1 MKKLKVKRA
10 SQRPPEKKVIP
21 KRKKA
26 TMWIAFILGIL
37 LLLQLIF
44 FLSSCSDM
52 APSSGSSS
60 MVNEMVRRNVKEAP
74 MRSDEAEESAP
85 EDGPAGARVRS
96 LETGEGDIN
105 LDLVNEEKTLPKK
118 IIYTYEL
125 SYELRTREAFDQ
137 LVADFYKK
145 LDQAGGFVEEANMS
159 GGELVDEDE
168 IYKEYVGSNP
178 TGRRVDLK
186 LRVPSDKVSDF
197 VKYFQEHYRPRSM
210 EQKSENITSVYYD
223 NKYKVESLEK
233 ERDALLEIYDKAES
247 ISDILDVKER
257 ISSVEREIQSLTQ
270 TLKIQDREVAYAT
283 VEVTLQEKTRID
295 LKSQLN
301 LPFGIRVSES
311 FQEGWTRF
319 VIDMQ
324 DLCIYLAG
332 HIFDILFFVV
342 VIWII
347 VLIIRGISLW
357 SLKRRAKRANRKSK
371 KNKGTPGPGG
381 PFPYGM
387 PGPSNMGWGSG
398 YASAPPY
405 TVSGTYPAPGQPGGS
420 AMPGTPGGP
429 GMPGAQGGVG
439 PMPGQEASMG
449 QVAQDAQMVQDAQE
463 AQEARA
469 AKDASPSSST
479 SSSTKKRG

>member
-10 SQRPPEKKVIP
+10 GQRPPEKKVIP

-44 FLSSCSDM
+44 ILSSCSDI

-60 MVNEMVRRNVKEAP
+60 TVNEMVRRNAKEAS
-74 MRSDEAEESAP
+74 MESDEAAESTR
-85 EDGPAGARVRS
+85 EDGLAAARVRS

-105 LDLVNEEKTLPKK
+105 LDLVKEEKTLPKK

-168 IYKEYVGSNP
+168 VYREYVGSNP

-186 LRVPSDKVSDF
+186 LRVPSDKVGDF

-233 ERDALLEIYDKAES
+233 ERDALLEIYDKAET
-247 ISDILDVKER
+247 ISEILEVKEK
-257 ISSVEREIQSLTQ
+257 ISNVEREIQSLTQ

-283 VEVTLQEKTRID
+283 VDVTLQEKTRLD

-332 HIFDILFFVV
+332 HIFDILFFVL

-357 SLKRRAKRANRKSK
+357 SLKRRAKRANK
-371 KNKGTPGPGG
+371 KNKKNPGVPGAAG
-381 PFPYGM
+381 SFPYGM
-387 PGPSNMGWGSG
+387 PGPSNMGWGPAYPST
-398 YASAPPY
+398 PPY
-405 TVSGTYPAPGQPGGS
+405 TVSGAYPAPGQ
-420 AMPGTPGGP
+420 AGGP
-429 GMPGAQGGVG
+429 TMTGTQGTQGKTT
-439 PMPGQEASMG
+439 GQAG
-449 QVAQDAQMVQDAQE
+449 QSAQDAQMIQNAKE
-463 AQEARA
+463 AQEARV
-469 AKDASPSSST
+469 AKEASSS
-479 SSSTKKRG
+479 SASSTGTSTTKRG

>member
-10 SQRPPEKKVIP
+10 GQKPPEKKVIP

-44 FLSSCSDM
+44 ILSSCGDM
-52 APSSGSSS
+52 SPPSSSPAG
-60 MVNEMVRRNVKEAP
+60 VNEMVRSNAKESMMESEEAAE
-74 MRSDEAEESAP
+74 SDLE
-85 EDGPAGARVRS
+85 GQAGDRARS
-96 LETGEGDIN
+96 LEAGEGDIN
-105 LDLVNEEKTLPKK
+105 LDLVKEEKTLPKK

-125 SYELRTREAFDQ
+125 RYELRTREAFDE
-137 LVADFYKK
+137 LLADFHKK
-145 LDQAGGFVEEANMS
+145 LDEAGGFVEEANMS

-168 IYKEYVGSNP
+168 VYREYIGSNP
-178 TGRRVDLK
+178 TGRRADLK

-210 EQKSENITSVYYD
+210 EQKSENITTVYYD
-223 NKYKVESLEK
+223 NKMRVESLEK

-247 ISDILDVKER
+247 ISDILEVKKR
-257 ISSVEREIQSLTQ
+257 ISDVEREIQSLTQ

-295 LKSQLN
+295 LKSQVN

-357 SLKRRAKRANRKSK
+357 SLKRRAKRANRKNK
-371 KNKGTPGPGG
+371 KNKGTSGPGG

-387 PGPSNMGWGSG
+387 PGPSNMGWGSA
-398 YASAPPY
+398 YPSAPPY
-405 TVSGTYPAPGQPGGS
+405 TVSGTYPAPGQAGGS
-420 AMPGTPGGP
+420 PMPGTPGGT
-429 GMPGAQGGVG
+429 GMTAAQGGVG
-439 PMPGQEASMG
+439 PVPGQEASMD
-449 QVAQDAQMVQDAQE
+449 QVAQNAQMVQDGQE
-463 AQEARA
+463 AQDARA
-469 AKDASPSSST
+469 AKDASPSSSA
-479 SSSTKKRG
+479 SSSTKKKG